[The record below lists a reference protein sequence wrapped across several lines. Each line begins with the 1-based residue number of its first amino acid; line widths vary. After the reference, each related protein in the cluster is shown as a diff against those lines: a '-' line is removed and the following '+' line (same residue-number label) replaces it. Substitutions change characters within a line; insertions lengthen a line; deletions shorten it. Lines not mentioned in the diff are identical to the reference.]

1 MSDSVLVIG
10 GGIAGI
16 QASLDLAEAGARVVL
31 VEKEATIGGIMA
43 VLDKNFPTLDCS
55 ICIEAPKMSEV
66 DLHPN
71 IEILSLAEVVGLE
84 GQPGAFTAHIRQRAR
99 YVTDAC
105 TRCGECAAACP
116 VILPN
121 EYDSGMAARKAIY
134 TPIPQSAP
142 GAYRIDIANCLNDPP
157 NYLPC
162 NHCIQACP
170 PKAIDFSQPPETLLQ
185 RQVGAVIVAIGY
197 DMLDPRQMSEYGY
210 GAHPDILT
218 AMEFERL
225 INSAG
230 PTGGEIIRPSDGRH
244 PENIL
249 FVLCVGSRDRR
260 HFPYCSRFCC
270 MYSIKHA
277 YQALDHGVHNVDV
290 LYMDVRA
297 YGKGFDGFWQ
307 RTQAEGARFIR
318 GRPSRIQPGGSPSE
332 TSNGWGRIRVL
343 YEDTEAAQRIESDYD
358 MVVLA
363 NAVTPP
369 HGLVDL
375 AGSLGIDLDQ
385 DGFIRSLETQGGL
398 VATTRPGIYAAG
410 CASGPKDIPDSVSEG
425 SGAAALALSHLTGRY
440 WPEPPEVE
448 PMPGI
453 ETPRIGVFV
462 CHCGS
467 NIAGVV
473 DVHQVVEY
481 ARTLPGVVYA
491 SNQMFSCA
499 GNTQQEIE
507 AAIREHGI
515 TRVVV
520 AACSP
525 KTHESIFRGVLQRS
539 GLNPYLLEMS
549 NIRNMDSWVH
559 KHDRQAA
566 TLKAMDMVWMAVEK
580 ARLLVPLQTS
590 HLPLTRRALVIGGGI
605 AGMTAAVAL
614 ASQGIPTHLVEKEAQ
629 LGGLLNQL
637 DRVAPADIAARQL
650 LETKIRQ
657 VKKCHIHVHLNTA
670 IETISGVVGNFHAH
684 LGPVD
689 GSSADVRAADL
700 QVGAVVVATG
710 SLPYQ
715 PVEFGY
721 GQDPRQ
727 APPVITNLEL
737 ESLLARGE
745 VPDAERVTF
754 ITCVG
759 SRQGQMGCSRYC
771 CTSMIAQALRL
782 RQMGKK
788 VRLLCKEIRT
798 YSRQAEEL
806 YEQAMRAGVQFFRYD
821 SERPPQEAIR
831 LHTSQPGESP
841 PYLELYDHLLGT
853 TVRVPTDLLVLVVG
867 LTPGQENISDQ
878 LKLAHS
884 EDGFLMELH
893 PKLGPV
899 QTAVEGVFLAGAS
912 QGAKDVRESIAQALA
927 VAGKAGA
934 LLARDVIEKEPLTA
948 RLIPDLCKGCMR
960 CVKVCP
966 FSAIQQIGPAGKG
979 GIVKILEAACMG
991 CGTCAA
997 ECNFDAIEMPY
1008 FTREQILAQVD
1019 AALANDPQ
1027 EKCLVFTCNWC
1038 SYAGADLAGIEKRQY
1053 PASARVIRTMCSAR
1067 FEESFVARAFEK
1079 GAGAVLITGCR
1090 LTETGSDC
1098 HYNYANR
1105 LTWKRFQHWQRKFER
1120 QGIAPERLQ
1129 LRWISAAEG
1138 KEFAEKI
1145 TEMDAVIRAHN
1156 AQPVGVPERT
1166 P

>member
-16 QASLDLAEAGARVVL
+16 QASLDLAEAGAHVVL

-71 IEILSLAEVVGLE
+71 IEILSLAEVDQVE
-84 GQPGAFTAHIRQRAR
+84 GSPGDFRVQIRQTAR

-116 VILPN
+116 VVLPN

-142 GAYRIDIANCLNDPP
+142 GAYVIDIEHCLNTPP

-162 NHCIQACP
+162 NHCIEACKP
-170 PKAIDFSQPPETLLQ
+170 GSIDFLIPPETMLT
-185 RQVGAVIVAIGY
+185 RQVGAIIVAVGY
-197 DMLDPRQMSEYGY
+197 DMLDPRQMAEYGY
-210 GAHPDILT
+210 GTHPDILT

-225 INSAG
+225 VNSAG
-230 PTGGEIIRPSDGRH
+230 PTGGEILRPSDGAH
-244 PENIL
+244 PGNLL

-260 HFPYCSRFCC
+260 YYRYCSRFCC

-277 YQALDHGVHNVDV
+277 YQAIDHGIKNVDV

-297 YGKGFDGFWQ
+297 FGKGFDGFWQ
-307 RTQAEGARFIR
+307 RTQAEGANFIR
-318 GRPSRIQPGGSPSE
+318 GRPARMSPNGNGNIQ
-332 TSNGWGRIRVL
+332 VL
-343 YEDTEAAQRIESDYD
+343 YEDTDQAARVQANYD

-369 HGLVDL
+369 DGLKDL
-375 AGSLGIDLDQ
+375 AARLGIKMDE
-385 DGFIRSLETQGGL
+385 DGFIQAEETLGGL
-398 VATTRPGIYAAG
+398 VMTSRPGIYAAG

-425 SGAAALALSHLTGRY
+425 SGAAGLALSHLTQRH

-448 PMPGI
+448 PMADI
-453 ETPRIGVFV
+453 ENPRIGVFV
-462 CHCGS
+462 CHCGN

-473 DVHQVVEY
+473 DVNQVVEY

-499 GNTQQEIE
+499 GNTQAEIE
-507 AAIREHGI
+507 QAIQQEHI
-515 TRVVV
+515 NRVVV

-525 KTHESIFRGVLQRS
+525 KTHESIFRGVMLRS

-559 KHDRQAA
+559 KHDKEAA
-566 TLKAMDMVWMAVEK
+566 TYKAMDMVWMAIEK
-580 ARLLVPLQTS
+580 ARRLTPLEIS
-590 HLPLTRRALVIGGGI
+590 HLPLIQSALVVGGGI

-614 ASQGIPTHLVEKEAQ
+614 ARQGFETHLVEGSGR

-637 DRVAPADIAARQL
+637 DEIAPANILARDLVAAKSSEL
-650 LETKIRQ
+650 IENGVFL
-657 VKKCHIHVHLNTA
+657 HLNTTV
-670 IETISGVVGNFHAH
+670 ETIGGVVGNFNAH
-684 LGPVD
+684 L
-689 GSSADVRAADL
+689 SSGENL
-700 QVGAVVVATG
+700 QTGAVVVATG
-710 SLPYQ
+710 SKLYQ
-715 PVEFGY
+715 ASEFGY
-721 GQDPRQ
+721 GIDPC
-727 APPVITNLEL
+727 VITNLDL
-737 ESLLARGE
+737 EKIMMRGE
-745 VPDAERVTF
+745 PEAERITF
-754 ITCVG
+754 VACVG
-759 SRQGQMGCSRYC
+759 SRQDKMGCSRYC
-771 CTSMIAQALRL
+771 CTSMIHQALRL
-782 RQMGKK
+782 RRMGKK
-788 VRLLCKEIRT
+788 VRVLYKEIRT

-806 YEQAMRAGVQFFRYD
+806 YEEAMRAGVQFFRYD
-821 SERPPQEAIR
+821 SDLPPQEAIR
-831 LHTSQPGESP
+831 FQDG
-841 PYLELYDHLLGT
+841 YVELYDHLLGEKIGF
-853 TVRVPTDLLVLVVG
+853 PTGMLVLVDG
-867 LTPGQENISDQ
+867 LSPVEDNLAEQ
-878 LKLAHS
+878 LKLARS

-899 QTAVEGVFLAGAS
+899 QTAVQGVFLAGTS
-912 QGAKDVRESIAQALA
+912 QGAKDVRESMAQALA
-927 VAGKAGA
+927 TAGKAGA
-934 LLARDVIEKEPLTA
+934 LLSRGVIEKEPLTA
-948 RLIPDLCKGCMR
+948 RLIPGLCKGCLR
-960 CVKVCP
+960 CVRACP
-966 FSAIQQIGPAGKG
+966 FSAIEQIAPPGEMDNVR
-979 GIVKILEAACMG
+979 IIEAACMG

-1008 FTREQILAQVD
+1008 FTKEQVLAQVD
-1019 AALANDPQ
+1019 AALAENPE
-1027 EKCLVFTCNWC
+1027 EKCIVFTCNWC

-1053 PASARVIRTMCSAR
+1053 PPSARIIRTMCSAR
-1067 FEESFVARAFEK
+1067 YEESFVSQAFER

-1098 HYNYANR
+1098 HYNYANKF
-1105 LTWKRFQHWQRKFER
+1105 TEQRFNRWQKKFQRK
-1120 QGIAPERLQ
+1120 GIAPERLQ

-1145 TEMDAVIRAHN
+1145 AEMDAVVHDYARSLRA
-1156 AQPVGVPERT
+1156 GVEG
-1166 P
+1166 